1 MSVTPRV
8 GGDSPG
14 SLVPSGL
21 QVEAMQAGS
30 GEASHTD
37 VRTDRIGGFFR
48 YLRRN
53 PSLLVGALLLLS
65 LVLFSVIGALLVDTQ
80 RARPLSVMAIQPP
93 SRELLFGS
101 DRQGRDLLAVMIAGT
116 PLTIRIGLIAG
127 FIGVGVGTVLA
138 FLAAY
143 YGGILDT
150 IIRGMVDIGLT
161 VPGLVVLIILA
172 VTIREGITVNQMAL
186 VVACLAWLYPT
197 RVIRAQVL
205 SMRERAWVQ
214 VARLSGMSGPEVIIK
229 EMLPNLFPYLAAAL
243 VNSVS
248 AAVLASIGLEALGL
262 GPIESPTLGMTVYWV
277 QFNAA
282 IINGWWWWWMEPI
295 VILFILF
302 VGLFLVSL
310 GLDEI
315 ANPRLRRTV

>member
-1 MSVTPRV
+1 MSVTPQI
-8 GGDSPG
+8 GGDASG
-14 SLVPSGL
+14 QRAPSDL
-21 QVEAMQAGS
+21 QTEATLAAA
-30 GEASHTD
+30 GEASRAD
-37 VRTDRIGGFFR
+37 VQTDRTGALLR
-48 YLRRN
+48 YLKRN
-53 PSLLVGALLLLS
+53 PSLVVGALMLLS
-65 LVLFSVIGALLVDTQ
+65 LLLFSVIGSLLVDTQ

-93 SRELLFGS
+93 SWELPFGS

-127 FIGVGVGTVLA
+127 LIGVGLGTVLA

-143 YGGILDT
+143 YGGLLDT
-150 IIRGMVDIGLT
+150 IVRGMVDIGLT

-197 RVIRAQVL
+197 RVIRSQVL
-205 SMRERAWVQ
+205 SMRERTWVQ
-214 VARLSGMSGPEVIIK
+214 VARLSGMTGPEIIVK

-282 IINGWWWWWMEPI
+282 IINGWWWWWVAPI

>member
-1 MSVTPRV
+1 MSITPNIGSEV
-8 GGDSPG
+8 PG
-14 SLVPSGL
+14 PVATGTMPLVP
-21 QVEAMQAGS
+21 E
-30 GEASHTD
+30 GEASRAH
-37 VRTDRIGGFFR
+37 VPTDRLGATMR

-53 PSLLVGALLLLS
+53 PSLVVGALMLLS
-65 LVLFSVIGALLVDTQ
+65 LILFSGIGSLLVDTQ

-93 SRELLFGS
+93 SWDLPFGS

-116 PLTIRIGLIAG
+116 PLTLRIGLIAG
-127 FIGVGVGTVLA
+127 FIGVAVGTILA
-138 FLAAY
+138 FMAAY
-143 YGGILDT
+143 YGGLLDT
-150 IIRGMVDIGLT
+150 VVRGMVDIGLT

-197 RVIRAQVL
+197 RVIRSQVL
-205 SMRERAWVQ
+205 TMRERAWVQ
-214 VARLSGMSGPEVIIK
+214 VARLSGQSGPEVIVK

-248 AAVLASIGLEALGL
+248 GAVLASVGLEALGL

-282 IINGWWWWWMEPI
+282 IINGWWWWWVAPI

>member
-1 MSVTPRV
+1 MSVTPQVGTDVSGPLLAGPAPAEAIPDASQELVKSDRV
-8 GGDSPG
+8 GGF
-14 SLVPSGL
+14 V
-21 QVEAMQAGS
+21 
-30 GEASHTD
+30 
-37 VRTDRIGGFFR
+37 R

-53 PSLLVGALLLLS
+53 KSLPIGALLLLS
-65 LVLFSVIGALLVDTQ
+65 LVLFSVIGSLLVDTE

-93 SRELLFGS
+93 SRELPFGS

-127 FIGVGVGTVLA
+127 LIGVGVGTVLA
-138 FLAAY
+138 FVSAY
-143 YGGILDT
+143 YGGVVDSVV
-150 IIRGMVDIGLT
+150 RGLVDVGLT
-161 VPGLVVLIILA
+161 IPGLLVLIILA
-172 VTIREGITVNQMAL
+172 VTIREGISVNQMAL

-205 SMRERAWVQ
+205 SMRERTWVQ
-214 VARLSGMSGPEVIIK
+214 VARLSGMSGPEIIVK

-282 IINGWWWWWMEPI
+282 VINGWWWWWLEPI
-295 VILFILF
+295 AILFILF

-315 ANPRLRRTV
+315 ANPRLRKTV

>member
-1 MSVTPRV
+1 MSLSQHI
-8 GGDSPG
+8 GA
-14 SLVPSGL
+14 
-21 QVEAMQAGS
+21 EQAGPLTAGQAPADIDVATA
-30 GEASHTD
+30 GE
-37 VRTDRIGGFFR
+37 RPRPDRIGAVVR

-53 PSLLVGALLLLS
+53 PSLPIGAALLLS
-65 LVLFSVIGALLVDTQ
+65 LVLFSVIGSLLVDTQ

-93 SRELLFGS
+93 SWELPFGS

-127 FIGVGVGTVLA
+127 LIGVGVGTVLA
-138 FLAAY
+138 FLSAY
-143 YGGILDT
+143 YGGLLDT
-150 IIRGMVDIGLT
+150 IVRGLVDVGLT
-161 VPGLVVLIILA
+161 VPGLLVLIILA
-172 VTIREGITVNQMAL
+172 VSIREGITVNQMAL

-197 RVIRAQVL
+197 RVIRSQVL
-205 SMRERAWVQ
+205 TMRERTWVQ
-214 VARLSGMSGPEVIIK
+214 VARLSGMSGPEVIVK

-282 IINGWWWWWMEPI
+282 VINGWWWWWVAPI
-295 VILFILF
+295 AILFILF

>member
-1 MSVTPRV
+1 VDKAS
-8 GGDSPG
+8 SA
-14 SLVPSGL
+14 LV
-21 QVEAMQAGS
+21 QQ
-30 GEASHTD
+30 
-37 VRTDRIGGFFR
+37 DRIGALLR
-48 YLRRN
+48 YGKRN
-53 PSLLVGALLLLS
+53 PSLPIGLAMLLS
-65 LVLFSVIGALLVDTQ
+65 LVLFSLVGSLLMDLQ

-93 SRELLFGS
+93 SWELPFGS

-116 PLTIRIGLIAG
+116 PLTVRIGLIAG
-127 FIGVGVGTVLA
+127 IIGVSVGTILA
-138 FLAAY
+138 FVAAY

-150 IIRGMVDIGLT
+150 IVRGLVDVGLT
-161 VPGLVVLIILA
+161 VPGLLVLIILA
-172 VTIREGITVNQMAL
+172 VTIREGISVNQMAL

-205 SMRERAWVQ
+205 SMRERTWIQ
-214 VARLSGMSGPEVIIK
+214 VARLSGQSGPEIIVR

-248 AAVLASIGLEALGL
+248 AAILASIGLEALGL

-282 IINGWWWWWMEPI
+282 VINGWWWWWVTPI

>member
-1 MSVTPRV
+1 MSVTSNIGSEVPGPLATGQMPLAADQASSALVRQDR
-8 GGDSPG
+8 GGA
-14 SLVPSGL
+14 LV
-21 QVEAMQAGS
+21 
-30 GEASHTD
+30 
-37 VRTDRIGGFFR
+37 R
-48 YLRRN
+48 YLKRN
-53 PSLLVGALLLLS
+53 PSLPIGLAMLLS
-65 LVLFSVIGALLVDTQ
+65 LVLFSLIGSFLVDTQ

-93 SRELLFGS
+93 SWELPFGS

-127 FIGVGVGTVLA
+127 VIGVGVGSILA
-138 FLAAY
+138 FLSAF
-143 YGGILDT
+143 YGGLVDT
-150 IIRGMVDIGLT
+150 IVRGLVDVGLT
-161 VPGLVVLIILA
+161 VPGLLVLIILA

-205 SMRERAWVQ
+205 SMRERTWVQ
-214 VARLSGMSGPEVIIK
+214 VARLSGMSGPEIIVK

-282 IINGWWWWWMEPI
+282 IINGWWWWWVAPI

>member
-1 MSVTPRV
+1 MSVTPQVGEGVSGPVLATPTEVIPDASRGLVKSDRV
-8 GGDSPG
+8 G
-14 SLVPSGL
+14 
-21 QVEAMQAGS
+21 AIA
-30 GEASHTD
+30 
-37 VRTDRIGGFFR
+37 R
-48 YLRRN
+48 YVRRN
-53 PSLLVGALLLLS
+53 KSLPIGAAMLFS
-65 LVLFSVIGALLVDTQ
+65 LVLFSVIGSFLVDTE

-93 SRELLFGS
+93 SRELPFGS

-127 FIGVGVGTVLA
+127 LIGVGLGTVLA
-138 FLAAY
+138 FASAY
-143 YGGILDT
+143 YGGVVDSVV
-150 IIRGMVDIGLT
+150 RGLVDVGLT
-161 VPGLVVLIILA
+161 IPGLLVLIILA
-172 VTIREGITVNQMAL
+172 VTIREGISVNQMAL

-205 SMRERAWVQ
+205 SMRERTWVQ
-214 VARLSGMSGPEVIIK
+214 VARLSGMSGPEIIVK

-282 IINGWWWWWMEPI
+282 VINGWWWWWLEPI
-295 VILFILF
+295 AILFILF

-315 ANPRLRRTV
+315 ANPRLRKTV

>member
-1 MSVTPRV
+1 MSVTPQIGGDLAGPLLADQAAAPDASRELVRPDRV
-8 GGDSPG
+8 GAI
-14 SLVPSGL
+14 L
-21 QVEAMQAGS
+21 
-30 GEASHTD
+30 
-37 VRTDRIGGFFR
+37 R
-48 YLRRN
+48 YLKRN
-53 PSLLVGALLLLS
+53 PSLPLGIAMLLS
-65 LVLFSVIGALLVDTQ
+65 LLLFSVIGSFLVDTQ

-93 SRELLFGS
+93 SWDLPFGS

-116 PLTIRIGLIAG
+116 PLTIRIGVIAG
-127 FIGVGVGTVLA
+127 LIGVGVGTILA
-138 FLAAY
+138 FVSAF
-143 YGGILDT
+143 YGGLLDT
-150 IIRGMVDIGLT
+150 IVRGLVDIGLT
-161 VPGLVVLIILA
+161 VPGLLVLIILA

-205 SMRERAWVQ
+205 SMRERTWIQ
-214 VARLSGMSGPEVIIK
+214 VAKLSGMTGPEIIVK

-243 VNSVS
+243 VNSIS
-248 AAVLASIGLEALGL
+248 GAVLASVGLEALGL

-282 IINGWWWWWMEPI
+282 LINGWWWWWTAPI

-302 VGLFLVSL
+302 VGLFMVSL

-315 ANPRLRRTV
+315 ANPRLRKTV